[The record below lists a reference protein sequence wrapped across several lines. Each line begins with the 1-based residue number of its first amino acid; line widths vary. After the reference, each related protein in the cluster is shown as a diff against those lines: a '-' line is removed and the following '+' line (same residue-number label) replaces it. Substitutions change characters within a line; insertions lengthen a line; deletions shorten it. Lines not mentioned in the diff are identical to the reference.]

1 MRQAKCRFYLF
12 EINKNFIFELGMT
25 IIAELLLSGDKRDHI
40 VYVVDFNG
48 SFRMER
54 LVEIFTQRMCQ
65 AGENTSN
72 YIGEALLNQIRCS
85 KAISSYELEI
95 RLLELEVCVFWHD
108 YE

>member
-1 MRQAKCRFYLF
+1 
-12 EINKNFIFELGMT
+12 MT